1 MENQQTPGGAT
12 PKQLRRSLVDRRI
25 GGVCGGIARYL
36 DTDPVFIRVLW
47 LGLTVAG
54 LLGLGIGIFL
64 GVFAYIVCWL
74 IVPEAEEGSEPIV
87 QGVRRLERSST
98 DIKLAGVCGGIASF
112 FGVDPSAV
120 RVLWV
125 LLTLCTLLIGGLLI
139 YLTAWIIM
147 PLAATPA
154 AAEPAPAPAPAEEGS
169 PPPTEA
175 TASPADAV
183 ELAGDADAAAPVTD
197 STASTTDTA
206 AEEPRS

>member
-1 MENQQTPGGAT
+1 MDTQQTPGGT
-12 PKQLRRSLVDRRI
+12 NPKQLRRSLVDRRL

-87 QGVRRLERSST
+87 QGARRLERSAT
-98 DIKLAGVCGGIASF
+98 DIKLAGVCSGTADY

-139 YLTAWIIM
+139 YLSAWIIM
-147 PLAATPA
+147 PQGAAPVA
-154 AAEPAPAPAPAEEGS
+154 AAAGREPDAA
-169 PPPTEA
+169 PPPSEA
-175 TASPADAV
+175 VESPADT
-183 ELAGDADAAAPVTD
+183 AASAPD
-197 STASTTDTA
+197 SEATTDTA
-206 AEEPRS
+206 GEEPRS

>member
-1 MENQQTPGGAT
+1 MDTQQTPGGAN

-87 QGVRRLERSST
+87 QGARRLERSAT
-98 DIKLAGVCGGIASF
+98 DIKLAGVCSGTADY
-112 FGVDPSAV
+112 FGVDPSAL

-125 LLTLCTLLIGGLLI
+125 LLTLCTLVFGGLLI
-139 YLTAWIIM
+139 YLSAWIIM
-147 PLAATPA
+147 PQGAAPVSAAAGQEPDAAPPPSASTESPADTVASADAATPA
-154 AAEPAPAPAPAEEGS
+154 
-169 PPPTEA
+169 
-175 TASPADAV
+175 
-183 ELAGDADAAAPVTD
+183 TD
-197 STASTTDTA
+197 STATATDTA
-206 AEEPRS
+206 AEEPRP

>member
-87 QGVRRLERSST
+87 QGVKRLERSST

-147 PLAATPA
+147 PLAATPVA
-154 AAEPAPAPAPAEEGS
+154 AAAAPEADTAPPPAEA
-169 PPPTEA
+169 TE
-175 TASPADAV
+175 SPADAV
-183 ELAGDADAAAPVTD
+183 ELAGEADAATSVTD

>member
-1 MENQQTPGGAT
+1 MNTQQTPGGT
-12 PKQLRRSLVDRRI
+12 NPRQLRRSLVDRRL

-87 QGVRRLERSST
+87 QGARRLERSGT
-98 DIKLAGVCGGIASF
+98 DIKLAGVCGGIATY

-125 LLTLCTLLIGGLLI
+125 LLTLCTLVIGGLLI
-139 YLTAWIIM
+139 YLASWIIM
-147 PLAATPA
+147 PQGAAPIA
-154 AAEPAPAPAPAEEGS
+154 AAAGPEPDAS

-175 TASPADAV
+175 ADSPADT
-183 ELAGDADAAAPVTD
+183 AAPAPD
-197 STASTTDTA
+197 SMEATTDTA